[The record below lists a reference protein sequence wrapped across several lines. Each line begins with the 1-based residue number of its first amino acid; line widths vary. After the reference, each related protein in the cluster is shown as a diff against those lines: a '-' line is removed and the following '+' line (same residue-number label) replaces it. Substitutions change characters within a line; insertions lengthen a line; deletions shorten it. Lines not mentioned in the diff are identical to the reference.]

1 MDPVYHDIILG
12 VDMSN
17 EIIFFTQIASII
29 IFIVSLFA
37 IYRILVNQKDATIQ
51 LLKEKISDLKDK
63 LAEARDS
70 SPDNLS
76 EMLSKRI
83 QIYESELARLKED
96 KNSDKYWIDK
106 IEERL
111 KITREESIKLEAVNK
126 KIENIQNEIECLRS
140 EVNIDDDYIKD
151 IYGYLD
157 NEIMDHLHKTKKAF
171 TINELS
177 NILNTD
183 PFLIN
188 LRLKQLI
195 IHDRIKRIIEA
206 PDTVKFETIFR
217 S

>member
-1 MDPVYHDIILG
+1 MP
-12 VDMSN
+12 N
-17 EIIFFTQIASII
+17 EIIFFTQIVSILA
-29 IFIVSLFA
+29 FILSLFG
-37 IYRILVNQKDATIQ
+37 IYRILVSQKDATIQ
-51 LLKEKISDLKDK
+51 LLKERISDLKEK
-63 LAEARDS
+63 LAETSNS

-96 KNSDKYWIDK
+96 KNSDKCLIDK

-111 KITREESIKLEAVNK
+111 RITREESIKLEAVNK

-140 EVNIDDDYIKD
+140 EVTIDEDYIKE

-157 NEIMDHLHKTKKAF
+157 NEIMDHLNKTKKAF

-177 NILNTD
+177 NVLNTD

-195 IHDRIKRIIEA
+195 IHDRIKKIIEA
-206 PDTVKFETIFR
+206 PDTIKFEVISR

>member
-1 MDPVYHDIILG
+1 MLG

-29 IFIVSLFA
+29 SFIGALFL
-37 IYRILVNQKDATIQ
+37 IYRTLVSQKDATIQ
-51 LLKEKISDLKDK
+51 LLKEQIIDLKDK
-63 LAEARDS
+63 LTEARNS

-83 QIYESELARLKED
+83 QIYEAELTKLKED
-96 KNSDKYWIDK
+96 KNSDKCLINK

-111 KITREESIKLEAVNK
+111 KIAREESIKLETINN

-140 EVNIDDDYIKD
+140 EVNIDEDYIKE

-157 NEIMDHLHKTKKAF
+157 NEIMDHLNKTKKAF

-183 PFLIN
+183 PFLVN

-195 IHDRIKRIIEA
+195 IHNRIKKNIEA
-206 PDTVKFETIFR
+206 PETIKFEMIFR

>member
-1 MDPVYHDIILG
+1 MLG

-29 IFIVSLFA
+29 TFIVSLFV
-37 IYRILVNQKDATIQ
+37 IYHLLVSQKDATIQ
-51 LLKEKISDLKDK
+51 LLKEKISDLDGK

-76 EMLSKRI
+76 ERLSKRI
-83 QIYESELARLKED
+83 QIYEAELARLKED

-111 KITREESIKLEAVNK
+111 KIAREESIKLEAVNK
-126 KIENIQNEIECLRS
+126 KIENIQNEMECLRS
-140 EVNIDDDYIKD
+140 EVTIDEDYIKE

-157 NEIMDHLHKTKKAF
+157 NEIMDHLNKTKKAF
-171 TINELS
+171 TVNELS

-195 IHDRIKRIIEA
+195 IHDRIKKIIEA
-206 PDTVKFETIFR
+206 PDTIKFEMIFR